1 MQEQTTALA
10 VRAPMDLTSRIE
22 ELQKKKYNVLLPMT
36 TFASQNE
43 LFVPRLDIVVPDI
56 AAGDFYKQS
65 SKKVGNAW
73 VDILAPS
80 GTFLSKIASAA
91 NIQWHPDKCGHTVL
105 EKNRVVYKAVA
116 ALRQADGQWR
126 TITDEY
132 ELDLEVVEE
141 ELRMDY
147 KKKAKTQTFQEKMKK
162 EGMELEDYIMR
173 DLLQKRRHKLALAA
187 SGAMN
192 RVIRKALTLRSTY
205 LADEAKNPFA
215 IARFDFQPDYN
226 DPTVRRYA
234 SIAAIQAQNDLYGQ
248 GSAAMPEDVSQD
260 EIQIAGEMMGA
271 GSISNVDGQIID
283 METGE
288 IQNLEV
294 IDVTIEDEKPEPDPK
309 PIMIG
314 CEGEECG
321 GIIEPF
327 IDGAKKEWQ
336 PEEWA
341 EETKKRTGRKLCV
354 ACFIKWQKE
363 QKAIKEAEK
372 AEKAK
377 QKAGGK

>member
-1 MQEQTTALA
+1 
-10 VRAPMDLTSRIE
+10 MDLTDKIE
-22 ELQKKKYNVLLPMT
+22 ALQAKKYNVLLPMT

-56 AAGDFYKQS
+56 AAGDFYKQG
-65 SKKVGNAW
+65 SKNVNGKW

-80 GTFLSKIASAA
+80 GAFLSKIASAA

-147 KKKAKTQTFQEKMKK
+147 KKKSKTADFQAKMKK
-162 EGMELEDYIMR
+162 ENMDLEDYIQR

-192 RVIRKALTLRSTY
+192 RVIRKALTLRGTY

-248 GSAAMPEDVSQD
+248 GSAAIPEDVSQE
-260 EIQIAGEMMGA
+260 EIQAASEVMSAGNITNID
-271 GSISNVDGQIID
+271 SQIID

-288 IQNLEV
+288 VLPPSQEV
-294 IDVTIEDEKPEPDPK
+294 IDIPVEEPEPEKLICATCSKELTGFKD
-309 PIMIG
+309 
-314 CEGEECG
+314 
-321 GIIEPF
+321 
-327 IDGAKKEWQ
+327 KKKKQWT
-336 PEEWA
+336 PEELA
-341 EETKKRTGRKLCV
+341 EYSEKNFGRKLCRDCLYEV
-354 ACFIKWQKE
+354 IQAAQIAKE
-363 QKAIKEAEK
+363 LE
-372 AEKAK
+372 
-377 QKAGGK
+377 GK

>member
-1 MQEQTTALA
+1 
-10 VRAPMDLTSRIE
+10 
-22 ELQKKKYNVLLPMT
+22 MT

-56 AAGDFYKQS
+56 NAGDFYKQGT
-65 SKKVGNAW
+65 KKVDEKW
-73 VDILAPS
+73 VDVLAPS
-80 GTFLSKIASAA
+80 GAFLNKIASAA

-147 KKKAKTQTFQEKMKK
+147 KKKAKTEDFKKKMKK
-162 EGMELEDYIMR
+162 EGMELEDYVMR

-205 LADEAKNPFA
+205 LANEAKNPFA

-248 GSAAMPEDVSQD
+248 GSAAMPADVTRE
-260 EIQIAGEMMGA
+260 EIEASENMMGA
-271 GSISNVDGQIID
+271 GNIANIDGQIID
-283 METGE
+283 IDSGE
-288 IQNLEV
+288 I
-294 IDVTIEDEKPEPDPK
+294 IDVEIIDPERPT
-309 PIMIG
+309 MIP
-314 CEGEECG
+314 CEECG
-321 GIIEPF
+321 SILEPF
-327 IDGAKKEWQ
+327 KDANQNEWLPDLWSEKSKEI
-336 PEEWA
+336 
-341 EETKKRTGRKLCV
+341 TGRVLCV
-354 ACFIKWQKE
+354 RCFIEWQKE
-363 QKAIKEAEK
+363 QKAAKEAEK
-372 AEKAK
+372 A
-377 QKAGGK
+377 GGK

>member
-1 MQEQTTALA
+1 MSESTAIA
-10 VRAPMDLTSRIE
+10 VRAPMDLTANIE
-22 ELQKKKYNVLLPMT
+22 ELQKKKYNILLPVT
-36 TFASQNE
+36 RFASQNE
-43 LFVPRLDIVVPDI
+43 LFVPRLDIVLPDI
-56 AAGDFYKQS
+56 AAGDFYKQGG
-65 SKKVGNAW
+65 KYVDEKW
-73 VDILAPS
+73 VDFMAPA
-80 GTFLSKIASAA
+80 GVFLNKIASAA

-132 ELDLEVVEE
+132 ELDLEVIED

-147 KKKAKTQTFQEKMKK
+147 KKKAKTKTFQDKMKK
-162 EGMELEDYIMR
+162 EGMEIEDYVMR

-192 RVIRKALTLRSTY
+192 RVIRKALTLKSTY
-205 LADEAKNPFA
+205 LLSEAQNPFA

-248 GSAAMPEDVSQD
+248 GSAAMPEDITPGEIEASENMVS
-260 EIQIAGEMMGA
+260 AGQTA
-271 GSISNVDGQIID
+271 NIDGQIID

-288 IQNLEV
+288 IQGMEI
-294 IDVTIEDEKPEPDPK
+294 IDVTIEEKPDP
-309 PIMIG
+309 PMIG
-314 CEGEECG
+314 CEGEDCG
-321 GIIEPF
+321 GILEPF
-327 IDGAKKEWQ
+327 IDADKNEWQ
-336 PEEWA
+336 PEAWA
-341 EETKKRTGRKLCV
+341 DKTKELTGRKLCV

-363 QKAIKEAEK
+363 QKATKEAEK
-372 AEKAK
+372 AAK
-377 QKAGGK
+377 KAGKEGK

>member
-1 MQEQTTALA
+1 MQEPTTAIA
-10 VRAPMDLTSRIE
+10 VRAPMDLTANIE
-22 ELQKKKYNVLLPMT
+22 ELQKKNYNILLPVT
-36 TFASQNE
+36 RFASQNE

-56 AAGDFYKQS
+56 NAGDFYKQG

-80 GTFLSKIASAA
+80 GAFLNKIASAA
-91 NIQWHPDKCGHTVL
+91 NIQWHPDKCGHTVV

-162 EGMELEDYIMR
+162 ESMELEDYIMR

-260 EIQIAGEMMGA
+260 EIQLAGEMMGA
-271 GSISNVDGQIID
+271 GSIANIDGQIID

-288 IQNLEV
+288 VNPPGLEI
-294 IDVTIEDEKPEPDPK
+294 IDVTLEPEPESEP
-309 PIMIG
+309 PVMIG

-321 GIIEPF
+321 GILEPF
-327 IDGAKKEWQ
+327 KDADENEWQ
-336 PEEWA
+336 PEAWA
-341 EETKKRTGRKLCV
+341 EKTKQMTGRKLCV

-372 AEKAK
+372 AAK
-377 QKAGGK
+377 QKDKAGGK